1 MLALELRTSAS
12 TVAMMHVCQLLYQ
25 EFDARMAYVH
35 VIYYQKHMATIGT
48 MSEASE
54 WIKAYSC
61 IAPFA
66 ARDGDMLPVWERLF
80 TLRR

>member
-1 MLALELRTSAS
+1 MQWHIHRGSIRAAFKNTMCKRSTYTTLALELRTSAS

-54 WIKAYSC
+54 
-61 IAPFA
+61 
-66 ARDGDMLPVWERLF
+66 
-80 TLRR
+80 